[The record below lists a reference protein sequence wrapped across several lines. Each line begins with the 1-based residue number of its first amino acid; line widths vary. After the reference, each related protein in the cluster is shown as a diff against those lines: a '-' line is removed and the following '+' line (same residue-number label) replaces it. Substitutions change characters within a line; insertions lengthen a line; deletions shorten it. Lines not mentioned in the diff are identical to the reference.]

1 MSNHGSKLRK
11 VLLFGLLGV
20 VLAAYADP
28 VTLVVYSADP
38 RVNVGGLGGGR
49 FRAEL
54 DGVPVYVYCVDF
66 NHRFS
71 TGTTY
76 WVVVTP
82 LYGDL
87 AGQTRYGAVPDD
99 GWNYA
104 NTLYTATQRYM
115 MAAWLTT
122 QYLPYFADWSNA
134 SNRHQAR
141 GIQSAIWTLL
151 DPAGSPHAPSGGN
164 RNDWLQAAVTK
175 IGQPDYDEP
184 TDPFYRYF
192 RVVSPSDPRALRP
205 QEFIVVV
212 TPEPA
217 SVLMLGGVLMLLGT
231 GLLLRR
237 RTSSRRASA

>member
-1 MSNHGSKLRK
+1 MFRSTCLYR
-11 VLLFGLLGV
+11 LILAGLLLGTV
-20 VLAAYADP
+20 ALQADP
-28 VTLVVYSADP
+28 VTLVVHSADP
-38 RVNVGGLGGGR
+38 LVNVGGLGGGR
-49 FRAEL
+49 FRATL
-54 DGVPVYVYCVDF
+54 DGTPVYVFCVDF
-66 NHRFS
+66 SHNFRFGVAYS
-71 TGTTY
+71 
-76 WVVVTP
+76 VDVTP

-87 AGQTRYGAVPDD
+87 AAHTRYGAVPDD
-99 GWNYA
+99 GWNYG
-104 NTLYTATQRYM
+104 NSTYNATQRYM

-122 QYLPYFADWSNA
+122 QYLLYFADWSNA

>member
-1 MSNHGSKLRK
+1 MFRSTCLYR
-11 VLLFGLLGV
+11 LIFAGLLCGTV
-20 VLAAYADP
+20 ALQADP
-28 VTLVVYSADP
+28 VTLVVHSADP
-38 RVNVGGLGGGR
+38 LVDVGGWGGGR
-49 FRAEL
+49 FRATL
-54 DGVPVYVYCVDF
+54 DGTPVYVFCVDF
-66 NHRFS
+66 SHNFRFGVAYS
-71 TGTTY
+71 
-76 WVVVTP
+76 VDVTP
-82 LYGDL
+82 LNGDL
-87 AGQTRYGAVPDD
+87 AAQTRYGAVPDD
-99 GWNYA
+99 GWNYG
-104 NTLYTATQRYM
+104 NSTYNATQRYM

-122 QYLPYFADWSNA
+122 QYLPYLADWSNA
-134 SNRHQAR
+134 SNRRQAR

-192 RVVSPSDPRALRP
+192 RVISPSDPRALRP

-217 SVLMLGGVLMLLGT
+217 SVLMLGGVLMLLAT

-237 RTSSRRASA
+237 RTSSRRANA